1 MGMYNTNPNLPRVR
15 MIAARLVGNGMG
27 IRATARHLGYTHGAV
42 RRWVAR
48 AKEIPSNSQVIRTI
62 SSRPHSHPKQLDREV
77 VLAILRYREKYKR
90 CAQVLHYL
98 LIKDGY
104 EVSLSSVK
112 RTLQRHQCSRY
123 SKWKKWHSYP
133 PKPLPD
139 KPGILV
145 QMDTV
150 QCADRSLCL
159 YTALDV
165 CSRYAHAS
173 VALRANAHN
182 SIKALL
188 RTRES
193 LPFGISTLQT
203 DHGPEFSKHFT
214 KRCLFE
220 GIAHRH
226 SRVRTPTDNGHLE
239 RFNRTIQEECISRVP
254 DTLAS
259 YRSALTEYLHFYN
272 CERPHMALK
281 MKNPRE
287 FLITN
292 GYKVLT

>member
-1 MGMYNTNPNLPRVR
+1 MYDKNPNLPRVR
-15 MIAARLVGNGMG
+15 MIAVRLVNGGMG
-27 IRATARHLGYTHGAV
+27 IRAVARHLGYTHGAV
-42 RRWVAR
+42 RRWIFR
-48 AKEIPSNSQVIRTI
+48 SKEVPSNSIIIRTR
-62 SSRPHSHPKQLDREV
+62 SSRPHSHPRQMSEEV
-77 VLAILRYREKYKR
+77 IRAILAYRKKYQR
-90 CAQVLHYL
+90 CAPVLHYL
-98 LIKDGY
+98 LTRDGY
-104 EVSLSSVK
+104 KVSKSSVE
-112 RTLQRHQCSRY
+112 RVLRRYDCVRH

-150 QCADRSLCL
+150 QCADRSLYL

-165 CSRYAHAS
+165 CSRYAHAN
-173 VALRANAHN
+173 VALHANAHN

-188 RTRES
+188 RTRDS
-193 LPFGISTLQT
+193 LPFGINTLQT
-203 DHGPEFSKHFT
+203 DHGSEFSKYFT

-272 CERPHMALK
+272 CERPHMALE

-292 GYKVLT
+292 GYKVLK